1 LNCRLAA
8 ALDRDGDGK
17 ERENLSSTNRK
28 AKRPCPQQART
39 RGEGGFK

>member
-1 LNCRLAA
+1 LSQSLNCRLAA

-17 ERENLSSTNRK
+17 ERENLSST
-28 AKRPCPQQART
+28 KRPCPQQART